1 MVYRNIFSVLY
12 PVPLGDEFVQ
22 LQIFYHSTPGLRLAV
37 CNVLVSVQ
45 FGPDHTAVACS
56 PQRDISKS

>member
-1 MVYRNIFSVLY
+1 MLY